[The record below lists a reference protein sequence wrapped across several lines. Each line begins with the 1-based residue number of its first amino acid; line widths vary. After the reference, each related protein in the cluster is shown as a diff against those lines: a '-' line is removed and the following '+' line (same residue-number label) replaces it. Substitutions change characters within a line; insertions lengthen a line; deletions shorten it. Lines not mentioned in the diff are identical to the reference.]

1 MTWTVLLLL
10 GLAIAAGA
18 FIQSAIGFGINV
30 VAGPI
35 VLLAAPDLMP
45 GALVLGGFILPL
57 IQIAREGLDVAWPP
71 LGWSV
76 LARALT
82 TPIGVWLVL
91 VLSPSQIGIVLGAVI
106 LLTVALSIWSLDIR
120 ATVPNALVAGAL
132 SGISGASAAVGGPF
146 TAILFQHEPPA
157 RTRSTLA
164 VSFLLGSALSTI
176 GLAQAGALGWSDLRA
191 ALVWAPFMV
200 VGYAASGRLRRRLA
214 ESGMRTAVLAF
225 CVIAACVIVI
235 RALAA

>member
-57 IQIAREGLDVAWPP
+57 IQIAREGLDVVWRP

-157 RTRSTLA
+157 RMRSTLA

-176 GLAQAGALGWSDLRA
+176 GLAQAGALSWSDLRA
-191 ALVWAPFMV
+191 ARGWAPFMV